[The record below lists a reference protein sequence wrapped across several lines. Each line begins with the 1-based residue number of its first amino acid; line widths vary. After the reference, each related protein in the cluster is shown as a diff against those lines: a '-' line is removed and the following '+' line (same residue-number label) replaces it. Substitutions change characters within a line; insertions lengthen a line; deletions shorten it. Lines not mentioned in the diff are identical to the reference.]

1 MSPEKLDSRRQDLK
15 PDAYI
20 RSGSIYALKRD
31 ELIVY
36 NRRYGTENSRPYILP
51 PERAVNVDTE
61 IDFLVAEAQLKN
73 FLVVNYSFNTTMK
86 PNLLVITPTRHID
99 GVNKK
104 LESFA
109 NVTYLGDPLIDSV
122 LVQIENYDALFTNP
136 NKSKVYIGKQLIDA
150 GKKLQVICTASTG
163 TNHIDK
169 DYAAIKGVKIISLT
183 EERDVINK
191 ISSTAEHAFALTLS
205 SIRNIPKSYSSVL
218 EGHWD
223 YEKFI
228 GRQMD
233 GLTIGVIGY
242 GRLGSIY
249 SKYCLAFGSKVL
261 VYDPFKNV
269 DKKNIQQV
277 NDINKLLF
285 KSDVISIHVHATDQT
300 KNMINRKWF
309 NKMKSNVLIIN
320 TSRGDI
326 IYEPDLVEFLS
337 KNKSVKIATDVLA
350 DEIRN
355 RNGSPL
361 LQLASKSN
369 QVIITPHIGGM
380 TIEAQEI
387 AYNHAGRLLEKYFK
401 VNSL

>member
-1 MSPEKLDSRRQDLK
+1 
-15 PDAYI
+15 
-20 RSGSIYALKRD
+20 
-31 ELIVY
+31 
-36 NRRYGTENSRPYILP
+36 
-51 PERAVNVDTE
+51 
-61 IDFLVAEAQLKN
+61 
-73 FLVVNYSFNTTMK
+73 MK
-86 PNLLVITPTRHID
+86 PKLLVITPTRHIN

-109 NVTYLGDPLIDSV
+109 NVTYLDDPLIDSV
-122 LVQIENYDALFTNP
+122 LVQIENFDALFTNP
-136 NKSKVYIGKQLIDA
+136 NKSKVYIGKELIDA
-150 GKKLQVICTASTG
+150 GKNLQVICTASTG

-183 EERDVINK
+183 DERDIINQ

-205 SIRNIPKSYSSVL
+205 SLRNIPNSYSSVL
-218 EGHWD
+218 KGHWD

-233 GLTIGVIGY
+233 KLTIGIVGY

-249 SKYCLAFGSKVL
+249 SKYCLAFESKVL
-261 VYDPFKNV
+261 VYDPY
-269 DKKNIQQV
+269 KKVSNNKVQQV
-277 NDINKLLF
+277 HNISTLLYQ
-285 KSDVISIHVHATDQT
+285 SDVISIHVHVTDQT
-300 KNMINRKWF
+300 KNMINQKWF

-337 KNKSVKIATDVLA
+337 KNKSAKIATDVLA

-387 AYNHAGRLLEKYFK
+387 AYNHAVRLLKKFYKE
-401 VNSL
+401 